1 MNCGHYPA
9 KHEKLGREQPKA
21 EAKEDSLQEIASKF
35 QAKQGHELSHT
46 WEIDANELRF
56 TKRLGEG
63 TSAKVFR
70 GIYRSQDVA
79 IKVLKEQVDS
89 KELNEFMKEFA
100 IMRYHVLYSPQIELT
115 HFSSLRS
122 PQIVYFYGACIKPSL
137 CMVLEY
143 CSRGSLF
150 DCLNRVE
157 EDITWSRVLKIA
169 SDMLKGINC
178 LHSWKPQIV
187 HRDLKPENMI

>member
-1 MNCGHYPA
+1 MG
-9 KHEKLGREQPKA
+9 
-21 EAKEDSLQEIASKF
+21 
-35 QAKQGHELSHT
+35 
-46 WEIDANELRF
+46 
-56 TKRLGEG
+56 
-63 TSAKVFR
+63 
-70 GIYRSQDVA
+70 
-79 IKVLKEQVDS
+79 
-89 KELNEFMKEFA
+89 
-100 IMRYHVLYSPQIELT
+100 
-115 HFSSLRS
+115 
-122 PQIVYFYGACIKPSL
+122 YGACIKPSL

-187 HRDLKPENMI
+187 HRDLKSLNLLVDENWTVKVCDFGLSRFTETNAATLNKLRGTY